1 MPIHL
6 KQHGFV
12 ALVEGAESVS
22 VAELVAFLDD
32 LAANDAARVVVLSLS
47 GRPSPPDPLA
57 RLRTSRERGSSRA
70 RTSASVG
77 EEPGGK
83 REALALTLTPLPLVA
98 ALSGTVGRAALD
110 VAGACDIRI
119 CDSETRLHSEWRT
132 RTRASSGMHP
142 LPAGPNFDAQAAL
155 AEGLVSEVTPPGEA
169 LTRALALAET
179 IASRGPIATRLAKE
193 AIWRGRAMPLSQ
205 ALRFETDL
213 TLLLQTTKDRAEGV
227 SAFIEKR
234 KPSFTGN

>member
-1 MPIHL
+1 MAVAIHYR
-6 KQHGFV
+6 QQGFV
-12 ALVEGAESVS
+12 ARVEGAESVPL
-22 VAELVAFLDD
+22 AELVAFLDD

-47 GRPSPPDPLA
+47 GRPSAPDPLS

-70 RTSASVG
+70 LTSASVG

-83 REALALTLTPLPLVA
+83 REALALTPLPTVA
-98 ALSGTVGRAALD
+98 ALSGTAGGAALD

-119 CDSETRLHSEWRT
+119 CDSETRFHSEWRM

-193 AIWRGRAMPLSQ
+193 AIWRGRAMPLAQ

>member
-47 GRPSPPDPLA
+47 GRPSPPDPLS
-57 RLRTSRERGSSRA
+57 RLRTSWERGSSRA
-70 RTSASVG
+70 LITSASVG
-77 EEPGGK
+77 EEPGGQ
-83 REALALTLTPLPLVA
+83 REALALTPLPTVA

-119 CDSETRLHSEWRT
+119 CDSETRLQLEWRM